1 MGTTNSET
9 LCAAFQA
16 QVARIPGKTAVRTAD
31 GSVSLTWRDY
41 GKRVQRMAAGLAA
54 LGVKHGDTVG
64 MMLTNR
70 PEFHVA
76 DTAILHLG
84 AGAFSVYNS
93 SPAEQIQYIF
103 RNADNRVV
111 ICEPQFLDTVRQAS
125 EGTAVEHIVC
135 VDSEDTAPAGT
146 MSLSALDELGDPT
159 FDFGAAWRAVQP
171 SDLATIIYTSGTTG
185 PPKGVELT
193 HANLMTQITA
203 VETLITP
210 EDDDTVIS
218 YLPDA
223 HAANRIAAHY
233 RSVATGTQVIT
244 VDDPKKVIE
253 ALIALRPTIFGAVP
267 AIWYKLKARLD
278 AALAAETG
286 VKKSL
291 ALWALATGTKVAT
304 LKSDGKSIPPLL
316 AVQHRIADKL
326 VLSKFRERLGMD
338 NLRVALSGAA
348 PIAPDVMAFV
358 LGLGLPVSEVWG
370 MSETALIVTYN
381 PLSAPRIGTV
391 GTTIRGMRVALAD
404 DGEVLVKGPQIM
416 RGYRGD
422 PEKTAEAIDSDGW
435 LHTGDLGQLDSDGYL
450 TIIDRKKEII
460 INAAGKNMAPSNIE
474 GMVKVACPLAG
485 SVVAVGDNQKYIVA
499 LITLDPDAAAAFAEA
514 HGISNVDPAELSV
527 HPDLVATVQAGIDAA
542 NARLSR
548 VEQIKKFTILPTFW
562 EPGSEELTPTM
573 KLKRKPIAKK
583 YSGEIEA
590 LYR

>member
-31 GSVSLTWRDY
+31 GSVSLTWQDY
-41 GKRVQRMAAGLAA
+41 GRRVQRMAAGLAA

-70 PEFHVA
+70 PEFHIA

-146 MSLSALDELGDPT
+146 MSLAALDELGDPT
-159 FDFGAAWRAVQP
+159 FDFGATWRAVQP

-253 ALIALRPTIFGAVP
+253 ALVSLRPTIFGAVP

-286 VKKSL
+286 AKKSL

-316 AVQHRIADKL
+316 AVQHRVADKL

-381 PLSAPRIGTV
+381 PLSSPRIGTV
-391 GTTIRGMRVALAD
+391 GTTIRGMRVALAE

-474 GMVKVACPLAG
+474 GTVKVSCPLAG

-527 HPDLVATVQAGIDAA
+527 HPDLVAAVQAGIDAA
-542 NARLSR
+542 NERLSR